1 MTRLRAVAP
10 LLVAAALAGVAVF
23 TVQRA
28 GCDDPGRYVP
38 SASGYDRVGGCLAPG
53 DIVVKTPETPP
64 VRDAEAPAK
73 S

>member
-10 LLVAAALAGVAVF
+10 LLLAALLAGAAVL

-38 SASGYDRVGGCLAPG
+38 SPSGYDLVGGCLAPG
-53 DIVVKTPETPP
+53 DIVVKTPIAPP
-64 VRDAEAPAK
+64 VSDADAK

>member
-28 GCDDPGRYVP
+28 GCDEPGRYVP
-38 SASGYDRVGGCLAPG
+38 TAAGYDLVGGCLAPG
-53 DIVVKTPETPP
+53 DIVVKAPVAPP
-64 VRDAEAPAK
+64 VTGVEAPAK

>member
-10 LLVAAALAGVAVF
+10 LLVAALLAAVAVL

-38 SASGYDRVGGCLAPG
+38 SPTGYVLVGGCLAPG
-53 DIVVKTPETPP
+53 DIVVKAPVAPP
-64 VRDAEAPAK
+64 ATDADAK

>member
-10 LLVAAALAGVAVF
+10 LLVAAVLAGVAVF

-38 SASGYDRVGGCLAPG
+38 AATGYVLVGGCLAPG
-53 DIVVKTPETPP
+53 DIVVKTPVPPP
-64 VRDAEAPAK
+64 VTGAEAPAK

>member
-10 LLVAAALAGVAVF
+10 LLVAALLAAVAVF
-23 TVQRA
+23 TAARA

-38 SASGYDRVGGCLAPG
+38 SPTGYVLVGGCLAPG
-53 DIVVKTPETPP
+53 DIVVKAPVAPP
-64 VRDAEAPAK
+64 ATDADAK

>member
-10 LLVAAALAGVAVF
+10 LVVAALLAGAAVF

-38 SASGYDRVGGCLAPG
+38 SPGGYVLVGGCLAPG
-53 DIVVKTPETPP
+53 DIVVKTPIAPP
-64 VRDAEAPAK
+64 VTDAEAPAK

>member
-10 LLVAAALAGVAVF
+10 LLVAAVLAGIAVF

-28 GCDDPGRYVP
+28 TCADPGRYVASP
-38 SASGYDRVGGCLAPG
+38 SGYVLVGGCLAPG
-53 DIVVKTPETPP
+53 DIVVKAPVAPP
-64 VRDAEAPAK
+64 AVADAPTK